1 MWSFCTTKPA
11 ECNKQERK
19 QKPNVLFLDIRS
31 TYVSRPIRE
40 PKLPSWQQKFAAGWR
55 ARIVLPMLEWGIGTN
70 ANYTYHELSNGT
82 PTLNHN
88 AQALETKALFG
99 NLRLRFRTNWTAM
112 TSFVNIILSRIQ
124 SKTDHSLCC
133 LPIVRLTILTTIVTN
148 QYVEPTGHIWQ
159 FLSEWLR
166 KRR

>member
-1 MWSFCTTKPA
+1 MHNPYGTSTQDIGHAIHHVEK
-11 ECNKQERK
+11 
-19 QKPNVLFLDIRS
+19 LFETVVGLVVRF
-31 TYVSRPIRE
+31 E

-55 ARIVLPMLEWGIGTN
+55 ARIVLPMLEWAVGTH
-70 ANYTYHELSNGT
+70 ANYTHHELSNGT

-133 LPIVRLTILTTIVTN
+133 LPIVRPTILTTIVTN